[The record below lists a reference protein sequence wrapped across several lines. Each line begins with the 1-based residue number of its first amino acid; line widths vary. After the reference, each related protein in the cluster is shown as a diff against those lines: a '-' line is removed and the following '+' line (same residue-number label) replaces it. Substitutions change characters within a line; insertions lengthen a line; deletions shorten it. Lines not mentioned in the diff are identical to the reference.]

1 MTLTSKL
8 LSVALLGAEWVLWL
22 LILLSV
28 ASFAVMIERLWYF
41 SATAID
47 FDQLMAKLRERLG
60 KRDIPGAVKAVQGQE
75 AIEAQVVAAGLAE
88 ATKGPNAVGE
98 AMRGAKARGKL
109 RLERNLA
116 YLGTLGN
123 NAPFVGLF
131 GTVIGVIKAF
141 HDLAAK
147 KGQGP
152 EAVMGSL
159 SEALIATAVGLLV
172 AIPAVVAFN
181 YFQRRVRARL
191 ANTDAA
197 AHVVLAIFEGQNS
210 TKNGAAAAAD
220 AERPSVTTSDLAE
233 AK

>member
-1 MTLTSKL
+1 MTLTTKL
-8 LSVALLGAEWVLWL
+8 LSVALLGAEWVLWV
-22 LILLSV
+22 LILLSI

-41 SATAID
+41 SSSGID
-47 FDQLMAKLRERLG
+47 FDSLMRGLRERLG
-60 KRDIPGAVKAVQGQE
+60 ARDIAGAIKLVSGRE
-75 AIEAQVVAAGLAE
+75 AIETQVVAAGLAE

-197 AHVVLAIFEGQNS
+197 AHVVLAIFEGQKETS
-210 TKNGAAAAAD
+210 SERAGSDAAA
-220 AERPSVTTSDLAE
+220 VAE

>member
-1 MTLTSKL
+1 MNLTTKL
-8 LSVALLGAEWVLWL
+8 LSVALYGAEWVLWV
-22 LILLSV
+22 LIALSV
-28 ASFAVMIERLWYF
+28 ASFAVMIERWWYF
-41 SATAID
+41 SSTRVD
-47 FDQLMAKLRERLG
+47 FDDLLSGLRDLLG
-60 KRDIPGAVKAVQGQE
+60 KKDLAAAKKRVADLE
-75 AIEAQVVAAGLAE
+75 AIEARVVAAGLQRFSDGAR
-88 ATKGPNAVGE
+88 AVGE
-98 AMRGAKARGKL
+98 AMVGEKARAKL
-109 RLERNLA
+109 KLERNLA

-141 HDLAAK
+141 HDLSAK

-152 EAVMGSL
+152 EVVMGSL

-181 YFQRRVRARL
+181 YFQRQVRARI

-197 AHVVLAIFEGQNS
+197 AHALLASMKDEAH
-210 TKNGAAAAAD
+210 AA
-220 AERPSVTTSDLAE
+220 VAE

>member
-1 MTLTSKL
+1 MTLTTKL

-22 LILLSV
+22 LIFLSI
-28 ASFAVMIERLWYF
+28 ASFAVMIERLWFF
-41 SATAID
+41 STTGI
-47 FDQLMAKLRERLG
+47 QLDSFLARLRETLG
-60 KRDIPGAVKAVQGQE
+60 KRDLAGAAGWLANVD
-75 AIEAQVVAAGLAE
+75 AIEAKVVAAGLSE
-88 ATKGPNAVGE
+88 APKGATAVGE
-98 AMRGAKARGKL
+98 AMVGAKARLRL

-141 HDLAAK
+141 HDLSAK

-152 EAVMGSL
+152 EVVMGSL

-172 AIPAVVAFN
+172 AIPAVVAYN
-181 YFQRRVRARL
+181 YFQRKVRTRI

-197 AHVVLAIFEGQNS
+197 AHLVLTMLEGEKQP
-210 TKNGAAAAAD
+210 AAA
-220 AERPSVTTSDLAE
+220 VE
-233 AK
+233 ATK

>member
-1 MTLTSKL
+1 MDLTTKL

-22 LILLSV
+22 LIILSV
-28 ASFAVMIERLWYF
+28 FSVAVIIERTWYF
-41 SATAID
+41 TSTRVPFEALLNEVRVLLGRKDLAAAR
-47 FDQLMAKLRERLG
+47 AKVEGLEG
-60 KRDIPGAVKAVQGQE
+60 
-75 AIEAQVVAAGLAE
+75 IEAQIIAAGLAE
-88 ATKGPNAVGE
+88 YRTGADAVAA
-98 AMRGAKARGKL
+98 AMMSAKARMKL
-109 RLERNLA
+109 KLERNLA

-141 HDLAAK
+141 HDLASK

-181 YFQRRVRARL
+181 FFNRRVRARIANVDTAAQMLL
-191 ANTDAA
+191 ALSHGEETQK
-197 AHVVLAIFEGQNS
+197 G
-210 TKNGAAAAAD
+210 K
-220 AERPSVTTSDLAE
+220 
-233 AK
+233 

>member
-1 MTLTSKL
+1 MSLTTKL

-22 LILLSV
+22 LILLSI
-28 ASFAVMIERLWYF
+28 ASFAVMIERAWYF
-41 SATAID
+41 SSTGLQ
-47 FDQLMAKLRERLG
+47 FDGFLARLREALG
-60 KRDIPGAVKAVQGQE
+60 KRDFAGAAGWLKGSDG
-75 AIEAQVVAAGLAE
+75 IEAQVVAAGLAE
-88 ATKGPNAVGE
+88 VPKGANAVGE
-98 AMRGAKARGKL
+98 AMAGAKARMRL

-141 HDLAAK
+141 HDLSAK

-152 EAVMGSL
+152 EVVMGSL

-181 YFQRRVRARL
+181 SFQRKVRTRI

-197 AHVVLAIFEGQNS
+197 AHLVLSALKGEEDKQP
-210 TKNGAAAAAD
+210 AAA
-220 AERPSVTTSDLAE
+220 EV